1 MYQQERYQALRREL
15 DEEAFIASAK
25 KLTGLSDFGPYPFR
39 ESLRGLLDCAARD
52 TNFHEQGLAAFK
64 GDMVR
69 SLVNRLRMTDDIR
82 RHPEILLED
91 VSDPIIV
98 IGLGRS
104 GTTKLHKMLS
114 APDSVQKTLFWR
126 LWNPARFPDAAPG
139 QPDPRIR
146 AVGTSNVLSADNPVM
161 EAGHRIAEQEVEE
174 DWTLYTFGC
183 QDWLW
188 CQFMYVPSCF
198 DWVMANSS
206 LEVYR
211 DVKVML
217 QYLQWQDGGKQGRP
231 WILKSV
237 GHIANMEALLE
248 CYPKATLVHPH
259 RDPRS
264 TIPSYSKLMT
274 ASWPRYG
281 HPVDLHVTGTEVL
294 KQWRT
299 AIARYLKSRD
309 QMGLDGRIIDV
320 KYEQVREDPISVIR
334 QIYQRAGIPLS
345 AEAEQKM
352 IDWHNSNEQHAAGA
366 FKYSLE
372 EFGLTE
378 AKIDTA
384 FAEYIRRF
392 IER

>member
-1 MYQQERYQALRREL
+1 
-15 DEEAFIASAK
+15 
-25 KLTGLSDFGPYPFR
+25 
-39 ESLRGLLDCAARD
+39 
-52 TNFHEQGLAAFK
+52 
-64 GDMVR
+64 
-69 SLVNRLRMTDDIR
+69 
-82 RHPEILLED
+82 
-91 VSDPIIV
+91 
-98 IGLGRS
+98 
-104 GTTKLHKMLS
+104 
-114 APDSVQKTLFWR
+114 
-126 LWNPARFPDAAPG
+126 
-139 QPDPRIR
+139 
-146 AVGTSNVLSADNPVM
+146 
-161 EAGHRIAEQEVEE
+161 
-174 DWTLYTFGC
+174 
-183 QDWLW
+183 
-188 CQFMYVPSCF
+188 
-198 DWVMANSS
+198 
-206 LEVYR
+206 
-211 DVKVML
+211 
-217 QYLQWQDGGKQGRP
+217 
-231 WILKSV
+231 
-237 GHIANMEALLE
+237 
-248 CYPKATLVHPH
+248 
-259 RDPRS
+259 
-264 TIPSYSKLMT
+264 MT

-299 AIARYLKSRD
+299 AMTRYLKSRD